1 LYSSGEE
8 ATLIKNTKAITISS
22 YVAMLFLGVGNALV
36 GVAARNIGLS
46 PFQIGLLITIQNIG
60 FMVSVLISG
69 ALADRQPKPK
79 ILVVGSLILSAGFLT
94 FYLSDLYWINILIM
108 LAIGAGA
115 GAYEGVTDAMLMD
128 IHTERVS
135 LHININHLFV
145 TLGSALITIYFI
157 FLEANWRASI
167 IQAGFIVLLLALFFV
182 LTKLP
187 KKQLPPEGKTLKI
200 GKLFQNRIVVVLFLV
215 TIIAVGVEISTLG
228 ILTTFL
234 MDLRQ
239 FSQATSKIGL
249 IIHLAGVAAG
259 RLIIGMITRE
269 EKLVEYLLSLLG
281 AATLFYLG
289 LFFLD
294 LNGLNYLFVFLTGI
308 TLSAMLPFIITLA
321 GLHFKD
327 QAGTVIGIIKFAIP
341 IGGILMPF
349 LLSVVSRF
357 ANLQTALVIYPLG
370 FLLAFG
376 LVAVG
381 LRGVNSQAITTQPED
396 AIY

>member
-1 LYSSGEE
+1 LDSSDEE

-22 YVAMLFLGVGNALV
+22 YLAMLFLGVGNSLV

-157 FLEANWRASI
+157 FLEMNWRSSI
-167 IQAGFIVLLLALFFV
+167 IQAGIVVLLLAIFYAF
-182 LTKLP
+182 TRLP
-187 KKQLPPEGKTLKI
+187 KKQAAPDGRTLEI
-200 GKLFQNRIVVVLFLV
+200 RMLLQNRIVVALFLL

-228 ILTTFL
+228 ILTTYL
-234 MDLRQ
+234 MDMRQ

-249 IIHLAGVAAG
+249 ITFLAGMAAG
-259 RLIIGMITRE
+259 RLIIGLLTRE
-269 EKLVEYLLSLLG
+269 EKLVQYLKFLFG
-281 AATLFYLG
+281 AAAVFYLG
-289 LFFLD
+289 LYFLD
-294 LNGLNYLFVFLTGI
+294 LKGLTYFVVFLAGI
-308 TLSAMLPFIITLA
+308 TLSAMLPYIITLA

-341 IGGILMPF
+341 IGGILLPF
-349 LLSVVSRF
+349 LLSMISRY
-357 ANLQTALVIYPLG
+357 ASLQAALSIYPLG
-370 FLLAFG
+370 FFLAF
-376 LVAVG
+376 VVTAVG
-381 LRGVNSQAITTQPED
+381 LRDANPQDIVTQFD
-396 AIY
+396 VTDR